1 MYREWVFCNSSYLN
15 FRIPWA
21 DAGQLGPTRLGVQ
34 TIFACDS
41 TGSIGGP
48 GRALESNFV
57 GFRGFNGWLYVDS
70 VPIIRIQ
77 VTSRA
82 SVDDWIFPFSG

>member
-1 MYREWVFCNSSYLN
+1 MSVFLGLTLANS
-15 FRIPWA
+15 
-21 DAGQLGPTRLGVQ
+21 GQLDSGSKQ
-34 TIFACDS
+34 FFACDS

-57 GFRGFNGWLYVDS
+57 GFRGFNGWLCVDS

-77 VTSRA
+77 VKSRA